1 MTCIGAAPIKTVY
14 ISIQGGG
21 WCYDEVDCLG
31 RSLTPLGSTTTWPAK
46 AAGLSCTPQSG
57 IAYVNMWY
65 GDGASFTGFRAA
77 PWPVPGNGSAQL
89 LFRGARNLDSTLDY
103 LFAQHGLAGAEL
115 LVVNGG
121 SAGGLSTFL
130 HLDHIAARM
139 AAQGSSAVVRG
150 QPVCGYFLD
159 AGNDGSQPLN
169 VTYPLRMKYVFN
181 MQNSTGSLSP
191 ECQAVY
197 GEPFFSPQRPPENR
211 RHSNSPQS
219 AATATQASTRG
230 SALWRRT
237 PPSSSRPRGSPCR
250 AARTHGSLG
259 TLP

>member
-1 MTCIGAAPIKTVY
+1 
-14 ISIQGGG
+14 
-21 WCYDEVDCLG
+21 
-31 RSLTPLGSTTTWPAK
+31 
-46 AAGLSCTPQSG
+46 
-57 IAYVNMWY
+57 MWY

-77 PWPVPGNGSAQL
+77 PWPVPGNASAQL
-89 LFRGARNLDSTLDY
+89 YFRGARNLDSTLDY

-197 GEPFFSPQRPPENR
+197 GEPFVSHAPVPPHTLTANTT
-211 RHSNSPQS
+211 P
-219 AATATQASTRG
+219 TATQASTRG
-230 SALWRRT
+230 SA
-237 PPSSSRPRGSPCR
+237 
-250 AARTHGSLG
+250 
-259 TLP
+259 